1 MSELRAK
8 AYEMVDKY
16 FDAGGDPD
24 CILMSQKDFRNSPAY
39 KAELERVIEGDEPV
53 YQIGKW
59 GHGERVKGYAEKVV
73 RNKLRAEQ
81 RKRARL

>member
-39 KAELERVIEGDEPV
+39 KAELARVI
-53 YQIGKW
+53 
-59 GHGERVKGYAEKVV
+59 GEDVPEAKHDQEEQWCVDAVNEC
-73 RNKLRAEQ
+73 LAEQ
-81 RKRARL
+81 RKRAGL